1 MTSKDTL
8 VDAEGGVVGDEHDVA
23 VAEPQLH
30 LTVRI
35 FYSQFLFFL
44 PCPNNVLSPALL
56 PQPPPKRLNVKNGG
70 PRTLKTT
77 PRRTLSPRSPRSPS
91 TSPTTTQN
99 PTSSLICSPSARGWL
114 QKKSHVLFLVSF
126 FAAHFFARTAAA
138 PTLPPTPKNLTKT
151 RNAPSYSVQNTKL
164 SKRNWP

>member
-1 MTSKDTL
+1 MTSEDAL

-35 FYSQFLFFL
+35 FYSRFLFFL

-56 PQPPPKRLNVKNGG
+56 PQPPHKRLNVKNEG

-77 PRRTLSPRSPRSPS
+77 PQRTLSPRSLS
-91 TSPTTTQN
+91 TSPTTTQSL
-99 PTSSLICSPSARGWL
+99 TSPLIYSPSARGWL

-126 FAAHFFARTAAA
+126 FAAHFFVRTAAA
-138 PTLPPTPKNLTKT
+138 PMLPPTRKNLTKT
-151 RNAPSYSVQNTKL
+151 RNALSYSVQNTKL